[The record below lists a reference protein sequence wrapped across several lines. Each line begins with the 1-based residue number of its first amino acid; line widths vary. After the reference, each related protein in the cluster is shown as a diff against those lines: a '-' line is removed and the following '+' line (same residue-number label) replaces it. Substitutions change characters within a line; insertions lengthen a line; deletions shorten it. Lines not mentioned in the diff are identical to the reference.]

1 MVKCNLTFDIRPEA
15 SYSKMMDLLKRSELP
30 AWLLKKFGSASNLAA
45 ALNVTR
51 QTAHNLITGRTIPS
65 YETCERLGLD
75 PAFLLTEKEKTRTM
89 SSLDDF
95 LSKRDL
101 VRRQQSLG
109 AEAELA
115 RARLLAEHS
124 TEMLEALKEAT
135 RATAIRVGTVDGKPF
150 EWNPYPFLKLEHVAA
165 TFTPGMLAGGALQGC
180 RVVFGRIP
188 TAMYIDDNPL
198 APLVWDLALSVNG
211 NELTWDVNG
220 DEIIGASSVELAE
233 QIVKQ
238 LVEYRDGYQTACSE
252 GWLT

>member
-1 MVKCNLTFDIRPEA
+1 
-15 SYSKMMDLLKRSELP
+15 MDLLKRSELP
-30 AWLLKKFGSASNLAA
+30 AWLLKKFGSASALAA

-75 PAFLLTEKEKTRTM
+75 PAFLLTGRERTQAM

-95 LSKRDL
+95 LSKREHE
-101 VRRQQSLG
+101 RRQQSLG
-109 AEAELA
+109 AETELA
-115 RARLLAEHS
+115 KVRLLTEHS
-124 TEMLEALKEAT
+124 AGMWEELKEAMH
-135 RATAIRVGTVDGKPF
+135 ATATRVGGIDGKPF

-165 TFTPGMLAGGALQGC
+165 TFAPGMLVGGALQGC

-188 TAMYIDDNPL
+188 IAMYIDDNPL
-198 APLVWDLALSVNG
+198 APRVWDLALSVNP
-211 NELTWDVNG
+211 NELAWDVNG

-238 LVEYRDGYQTACSE
+238 LIEYRDEYQTACSE